1 MTARKKKRAKAKPAE
16 SFVILLDDPDDPVDT
31 ASQEDEAN
39 IVRLRRDCTIEEI
52 EGIQQR
58 LLTAWDG
65 HDRMIVDLG
74 AVKGVDSAFLQL
86 LVSLQLEAEARQG
99 KVSLR
104 NQSES
109 FMQSAATLGLT
120 EQFDER

>member
-1 MTARKKKRAKAKPAE
+1 M
-16 SFVILLDDPDDPVDT
+16 
-31 ASQEDEAN
+31 
-39 IVRLRRDCTIEEI
+39 RLRRDCTIEEI

-58 LLTAWDG
+58 LLTALDG

-86 LVSLQLEAEARQG
+86 LVSLQLEAKARQG
-99 KVSLR
+99 DVSLR

-120 EQFDER
+120 EQFDEG